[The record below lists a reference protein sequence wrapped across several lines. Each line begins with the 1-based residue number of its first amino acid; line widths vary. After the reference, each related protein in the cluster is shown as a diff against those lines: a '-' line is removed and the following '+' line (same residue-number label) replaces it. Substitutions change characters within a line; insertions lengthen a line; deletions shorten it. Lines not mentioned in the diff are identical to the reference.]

1 MAGHVQH
8 LKQAAHQHDP
18 IEVGRHHDSTARSSR
33 RLWAVTKTLKRR
45 IHELH
50 VRRSRADHDHGGR
63 SAVLVSGGVCCV
75 TFGAVGFDVY
85 GDGVEMG
92 DVLEQFVFD

>member
-1 MAGHVQH
+1 VC
-8 LKQAAHQHDP
+8 
-18 IEVGRHHDSTARSSR
+18 
-33 RLWAVTKTLKRR
+33 
-45 IHELH
+45 
-50 VRRSRADHDHGGR
+50 
-63 SAVLVSGGVCCV
+63 GGVCCV